1 MVKSLIL
8 YLSFFISISSCGQ
21 KSGLDCKNAHIRD
34 SLISK
39 YLDEG
44 AEKLD
49 NLYDDPKWQLYC
61 DSLIALCPCIA
72 ESYQMK
78 AVPFIKNGEYEDAFK
93 LNNKAVEL
101 DPKRFLAYRGFL
113 KCIFTKD
120 YIGALKDFNE
130 IESLNPDGYEMDHT
144 YPFYKGLCN
153 LELKNFHEAEV
164 NFKKDI
170 ALQQKNIKELAVHFN
185 SLLYIGILY
194 YEIGDNIKAQEYLT
208 KCLSVYKQLPEANFY
223 LGLVFKRQGK
233 ISEGQKLLQAAK
245 EFMRE
250 GYRLNEGN
258 IFYVNYPYQIT
269 IFEIEKALN
278 MQPTL

>member
-1 MVKSLIL
+1 
-8 YLSFFISISSCGQ
+8 
-21 KSGLDCKNAHIRD
+21 LDCKNAHIRD

-39 YLDEG
+39 YLYEG
-44 AEKLD
+44 AEKLG
-49 NLYDDPKWQLYC
+49 NLYNDPKWQLYC
-61 DSLIALCPCIA
+61 DSVIALCPCIA

-78 AVPFIKNGEYEDAFK
+78 AVPFLKNGEYEEAFK

-101 DPKRFLAYRGFL
+101 DPKHFLAYRGFL

-130 IESLNPDGYEMDHT
+130 IENLNPDGYEMDHT

-153 LELKNFHEAEV
+153 LELKNFYEAEV

-194 YEIGDNIKAQEYLT
+194 YEIGDSIKAQEYLT
-208 KCLSVYKQLPEANFY
+208 KCLSIYKQLPEANYY
-223 LGLVFKRQGK
+223 LALVFKRQGK

-278 MQPTL
+278 MQTTH